1 MEVILLQDVKGL
13 GKAGEIKRV
22 ADGYARNYLLPQ
34 KLASKVTEGA
44 LKNAEIQLKAQA
56 RRQKKIQS
64 EASEMAESLAGVS
77 LTFKAKAG
85 DKGRLY
91 GSITAA
97 DIAEALEKKIGQ
109 TIDKRKLML
118 EEPIRSLGA
127 HRVNVKL
134 PANLTAEIEVI
145 VEPEED

>member
-22 ADGYARNYLLPQ
+22 ADGYACNYLLPQ

>member
-34 KLASKVTEGA
+34 RLASKVTEGA
-44 LKNAEIQLKAQA
+44 LKNAEIQLKAQT

-64 EASEMAESLAGVS
+64 EASDMAESLTGVS

-109 TIDKRKLML
+109 AIDKRKLML

>member
-13 GKAGEIKRV
+13 GKAGEVKRV

-34 KLASKVTEGA
+34 RIASKVTEGL
-44 LKNAEIQLKAQA
+44 LKDAEIQIKAQA

-64 EASEMAESLAGVS
+64 EASGIAENLAGVS

-85 DKGRLY
+85 EKGRLY

-97 DIAEALEKKIGQ
+97 DIAEALEKMTGQ
-109 TIDKRKLML
+109 AIDKRKLVL

-127 HRVNVKL
+127 HRVSVKL
-134 PANLTAEIEVI
+134 LTDLTAEIEIV
-145 VEPEED
+145 VEPEEA